1 MMTPQEQAQIT
12 QDLQSKI
19 WAAANALRQS
29 GMEAND
35 YRDYTLGLIFYKY
48 ESDRFLKKITEGLGV
63 EFTNL
68 DDAQATYESALLDE
82 DAKGVVDFVKSE
94 LRFAIDSDKT
104 FHHLVQDVRRNIFQ
118 LDDLAQALQ
127 DLEDSDEVFSGL
139 FDALDLNA
147 DKLATTEQERN
158 SIIGDVMSAL
168 DQIDFV
174 EDTGMDIMGNAYEYL
189 ISQFQT
195 ESAKKA
201 GEFYTP
207 QAVSRLMM
215 QIAMEGREEVQGV
228 SIYDPA
234 MGSGSLLLN
243 AKHYNS
249 HPDSIQYFGQ
259 DNKTAPYNLSR
270 MNMMLHDVPTANQHL
285 NLGNTLGSDWPS
297 EEPTTFDIVT
307 MNPPYSLSW
316 KPTPAMATDPRF
328 QPYDVAPKSAAD
340 YAFLTHGLYHLKTG
354 GTMAIVLATGVLFRG
369 GAEGRIR
376 KALLSKGNISAVI
389 GMPANIFHNTSIPT
403 VVIVLKKERDSNDV
417 LFIDASKQYRKAKNQ
432 NEMDPEHTAKILETL
447 EARESVTYNEDGTEF
462 SHLITFNELA
472 ENDFNM
478 NIPMYVDTY
487 LPEPPVD
494 VADLVQGMSETDAK
508 ISEQDAELY
517 KLLGDFVGEDES
529 KQIEIEKIRGLFK

>member
-168 DQIDFV
+168 DQIYFV

-307 MNPPYSLSW
+307 MNHLTVCHGSQPLQWLQILGSSHMMSHRNQQRITLSLPMACITLKLAGPWPSYW
-316 KPTPAMATDPRF
+316 QPAFCSVVGLKAESGRRSYPKATSQR
-328 QPYDVAPKSAAD
+328 
-340 YAFLTHGLYHLKTG
+340 
-354 GTMAIVLATGVLFRG
+354 
-369 GAEGRIR
+369 
-376 KALLSKGNISAVI
+376 
-389 GMPANIFHNTSIPT
+389 
-403 VVIVLKKERDSNDV
+403 
-417 LFIDASKQYRKAKNQ
+417 
-432 NEMDPEHTAKILETL
+432 
-447 EARESVTYNEDGTEF
+447 
-462 SHLITFNELA
+462 
-472 ENDFNM
+472 
-478 NIPMYVDTY
+478 
-487 LPEPPVD
+487 
-494 VADLVQGMSETDAK
+494 
-508 ISEQDAELY
+508 
-517 KLLGDFVGEDES
+517 
-529 KQIEIEKIRGLFK
+529 